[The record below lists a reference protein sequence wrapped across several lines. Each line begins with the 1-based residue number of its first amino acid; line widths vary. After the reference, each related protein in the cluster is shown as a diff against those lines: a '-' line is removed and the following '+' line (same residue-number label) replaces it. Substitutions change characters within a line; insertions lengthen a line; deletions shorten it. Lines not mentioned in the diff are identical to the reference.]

1 MLSTDVTPAQ
11 YKGPYERK
19 QNFEFPAPFR
29 DKRFRALPPG
39 ESERE
44 FLVRAKMDP
53 DSFGEKLE
61 ETEEDAGDLEE
72 ERHIGEQP
80 LASQRLSTKQ
90 YATIIKD
97 FLRQRKIKE
106 AIDVLE
112 VKMLKE
118 DRVKPENYIYNL
130 VLGGC
135 GRVGYTKKAFQLYN
149 NMKKRALTVTAGT
162 YTALFNACSNSP
174 WPADGLARANQLYGI
189 MQEKGYTP
197 NDTNYNAMIKAFGR
211 CGDLQMAFAL
221 VDQMREAKL
230 PLRDDTVSFLL
241 QSCISDKEAGFRHA
255 LLVWRKLTEKRVK
268 PTIYSFNLLLRC
280 VRDCGLGDLE
290 ATKQV
295 MEKLLNVERA
305 QLALVSG
312 ADQTALIAKGTDGD
326 VSDLRPNLLA
336 AVPHLGSVL
345 SISEVKNPEDRL
357 LLLGGCQGFIETMLL
372 HKCAPD
378 IKTFTL
384 LLDSLPKTTAAEK
397 ELIVTMKKLNIRPDV
412 DFYNMLMKKR
422 NPLEYAKGLRRRQA
436 GVDTDQADEDA
447 PRSDHVRSAGVGLH
461 QQRRSPGL
469 GQPNEPNWLHV
480 STRRRG
486 GFEHSST
493 VCLLLNAAILGAMLR
508 QACVHM
514 EFDYIF
520 EVMELCLR
528 ECVPVN
534 KMFLD
539 HLHSFKKSCRHKQNA
554 KELSHQQVRKFG
566 VFKNRLETWL
576 TEVQIDEAEDAH
588 PWQQFRQNYPDE
600 VRFKPKDSARFKARH
615 TSRFKV
621 KTSSKHRRGDW

>member
-422 NPLEYAKGLRRRQA
+422 SMRKDYEGAKQVLTQIKQTKMRPDLITY
-436 GVDTDQADEDA
+436 GVLA
-447 PRSDHVRSAGVGLH
+447 
-461 QQRRSPGL
+461 L
-469 GQPNEPNWLHV
+469 GCTNKEEALDLV
-480 STRRRG
+480 SQMNQTG
-486 GFEHSST
+486 YT
-493 VCLLLNAAILGAMLR
+493 LNAAILGAMLR

>member
-493 VCLLLNAAILGAMLR
+493 VCLFLWAILGAMLR